1 MRTKYKIDNLIWVII
16 CGLIFICIEIPLL
29 FTIAEAVNLNK
40 MESKLEIRSGEK
52 TKAEIEIDKENNIFK
67 VVRTVTPD
75 CKKKKKKEKELYN
88 KACKLRDALKINVK
102 TQVGSYSSWNYNFSD
117 SIGKYHSFIYD
128 RDYTIIS
135 LKSEEDDK
143 YICLYKNESTSDSS
157 VDLYLNDFSCINA
170 FKNGESGK
178 RILKYNDILDV
189 VNRIMEHE
197 QIR

>member
-1 MRTKYKIDNLIWVII
+1 MQTKYKIDNLIWVII
-16 CGLIFICIEIPLL
+16 CGLIFICIEVPFL
-29 FTIAEAVNLNK
+29 FTIADTVNLNK

-52 TKAEIEIDKENNIFK
+52 TKTKIEIDKENNILK

-75 CKKKKKKEKELYN
+75 CIEQQEKEKELYN

-102 TQVGSYSSWNYNFSD
+102 TSVWSYSSWNYNFSD

-143 YICLYKNESTSDSS
+143 YICLYKYESTSDSCIE
-157 VDLYLNDFSCINA
+157 LYLNDFSCINA

-197 QIR
+197 QIK

>member
-52 TKAEIEIDKENNIFK
+52 TKAKIEIDKENNILK
-67 VVRTVTPD
+67 VVRTITPD
-75 CKKKKKKEKELYN
+75 CLEQQEKEKELYN

-143 YICLYKNESTSDSS
+143 YICLYKNESTSDSCI
-157 VDLYLNDFSCINA
+157 DLYLNDFSCINA
-170 FKNGESGK
+170 FKSGESGK